1 MTPNFLPS
9 ISGPTKFDFPFSAVF
24 PTFSSS
30 FKVLTHSIL
39 STILRL
45 DKNKA
50 HKTSSFTAFAFA
62 PGVLKTTIP
71 FSEHFSTGMLLTPAP
86 ALAIALTFFVNSYSC
101 KDALL
106 SKIASSFSNVSP
118 YS

>member
-62 PGVLKTTIP
+62 PGVLKIP

>member
-1 MTPNFLPS
+1 M
-9 ISGPTKFDFPFSAVF
+9 
-24 PTFSSS
+24 
-30 FKVLTHSIL
+30 THSIL

-50 HKTSSFTAFAFA
+50 HKTSSFTALAFA

-71 FSEHFSTGMLLTPAP
+71 FSEHFSTGILLTPAP
-86 ALAIALTFFVNSYSC
+86 ALAIAFTLFVNSYSC

-106 SKIASSFSNVSP
+106 SKMASSFSNVSP